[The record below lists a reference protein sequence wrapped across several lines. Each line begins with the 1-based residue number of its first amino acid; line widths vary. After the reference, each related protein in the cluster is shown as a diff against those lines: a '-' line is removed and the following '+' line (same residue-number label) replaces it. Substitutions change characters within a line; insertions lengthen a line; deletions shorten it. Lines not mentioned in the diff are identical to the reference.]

1 MAVFFRRRGLAETKT
16 KWKKY
21 SVAYSAAAAANVTV
35 ASHAGNNASTAT
47 SAISYA
53 SQLYFSAAGEP
64 ELQDAQ
70 TAVVSYNSYT
80 NANQLKNRFWA
91 SGNTWYIGTGDNA
104 TRNTNQ
110 LGTVTYYAVYK
121 KAKKITAWIAG
132 DYIED
137 VEDENASAYPDN
149 GPLGLY
155 WYIKQ

>member
-1 MAVFFRRRGLAETKT
+1 MAVFFRRRGIADTKT

-21 SVAYSAAAAANVTV
+21 KVAYSAAAAENMAI
-35 ASHAGNNASTAT
+35 ASHTGSTE
-47 SAISYA
+47 SSSISYA

-80 NANQLKNRFWA
+80 NANLLKNRFWA
-91 SGNTWYIGTGDNA
+91 SGNTWYIGTGDDA
-104 TRNTNQ
+104 TRNRNLSGPVLVYT
-110 LGTVTYYAVYK
+110 VYK
-121 KAKKITAWIAG
+121 KAKRITAWIAG

>member
-21 SVAYSAAAAANVTV
+21 KVAYSGTVENV
-35 ASHAGNNASTAT
+35 S
-47 SAISYA
+47 
-53 SQLYFSAAGEP
+53 
-64 ELQDAQ
+64 
-70 TAVVSYNSYT
+70 VVT
-80 NANQLKNRFWA
+80 NALSPSDARDTAYYDGYEFPDFGTPTLTAKKTVSVSHNTASNADVLKQKIFSKSNLYYGDDTPA
-91 SGNTWYIGTGDNA
+91 SAGQGG
-104 TRNTNQ
+104 
-110 LGTVTYYAVYK
+110 TYYRVYK
-121 KAKKITAWIAG
+121 KGIKITDPRAQAIAG

>member
-1 MAVFFRRRGLAETKT
+1 MGMFLRRGLAETKT

-21 SVAYSAAAAANVTV
+21 EVSYSAAAAADRAI
-35 ASHAGNNASTAT
+35 ASHSENTAS
-47 SAISYA
+47 SSISYA
-53 SQLYFSAAGEP
+53 SKLYFSAAGEP

-70 TAVVSYNSYT
+70 TAVVSYASYT
-80 NANQLKNRFWA
+80 NANQLKHMFWA
-91 SGNTWYIGTGDNA
+91 SSNTWYIGTGDDA
-104 TRNTNQ
+104 TRNRNQ
-110 LGTVTYYAVYK
+110 SGLVTVYTVYK
-121 KAKKITAWIAG
+121 KAKRITAWIAG

>member
-21 SVAYSAAAAANVTV
+21 KVAYSGTV
-35 ASHAGNNASTAT
+35 ESVDVNGTNALSPSQASNTAYYDGYEFPDSGT
-47 SAISYA
+47 PT
-53 SQLYFSAAGEP
+53 LT
-64 ELQDAQ
+64 AQ
-70 TAVVSYNSYT
+70 KTVSVSYNTAS
-80 NANQLKNRFWA
+80 NADILKQKIFSKRNLYYGDDTPARA
-91 SGNTWYIGTGDNA
+91 VESG
-104 TRNTNQ
+104 
-110 LGTVTYYAVYK
+110 VYYRVYK
-121 KAKKITAWIAG
+121 KGIKITDPRAQAIAG